1 MSVYEGLMTGLG
13 EAIEHAE
20 GTRELRKHKIF
31 IEPVPMY
38 NGADIKSI
46 RNMLG
51 MTQMSFANLMG
62 VSKKTVEA
70 WEAGKNVPDG
80 PARRL
85 LGMIKA
91 DPALPEKY
99 RIVCK

>member
-62 VSKKTVEA
+62 VSKKPLKHGRREKTFRT
-70 WEAGKNVPDG
+70 GRPD
-80 PARRL
+80 ACW
-85 LGMIKA
+85 
-91 DPALPEKY
+91 
-99 RIVCK
+99 V